1 MTDFQ
6 PIRFDP
12 ARCAA
17 ELDELAALLRAHPLL
32 AERRQILPFFRARPQ
47 LTAFL
52 GSYHPDLT
60 AYDRV
65 AYELRLFGAFTAD
78 VVVGDWDNK
87 AFCFVEFEEAGPG
100 SVFARG
106 RRGTSEWGTHFTRG
120 FGQVVDWFWKLAD
133 LQGIAAFAQLFGAPA
148 IDAAAI
154 VVVGRDA
161 GVVGTDRARLE
172 WWRRHVVVDSK
183 RVYYCTFDELER
195 DLRRRLILY
204 PEGQPDE

>member
-1 MTDFQ
+1 MTDFL
-6 PIRFDP
+6 PVRFDP

-52 GSYHPDLT
+52 GSYHRDLT
-60 AYDRV
+60 AYDRI

-78 VVVGDWDNK
+78 VVVADWDNK
-87 AFCFVEFEEAGPG
+87 AFCFVEFEEAGPD
-100 SVFARG
+100 SVFVRG
-106 RRGTSEWGTHFTRG
+106 RRGTSEWGARFAHG
-120 FGQVVDWFWKLAD
+120 FGQIVDWFWKLAD
-133 LQGIAAFAQLFGAPA
+133 LQGTTSFTQIFGAPA

-161 GVVGTDRARLE
+161 GVVGADRARLE

-183 RVYYCTFDELER
+183 RVYCCTFDELER
-195 DLRRRLILY
+195 DLRRRLVLY
-204 PEGQPDE
+204 PEARPAE